1 MKILFHLILFLFFFT
16 NASLSYAC
24 NFNFK
29 AFGSQP
35 LAESQKFSN
44 GFLTTNK
51 NLKTVYYPITN
62 FCSESELKGSTVIFY
77 YLENELAKIVVERHN
92 FNDRALLKYSIQQY
106 GDFKRSEGLTFKE
119 WTGSHFWN
127 TGFQVIAY
135 VAVLKGNNKF
145 EKIEITSSMYVNKL
159 SQQPSQ
165 LEK

>member
-145 EKIEITSSMYVNKL
+145 EKVEIN
-159 SQQPSQ
+159 PSVD
-165 LEK
+165 EKKFSFTKK